1 MSALSE
7 AIARGLGTGRPLYGA
22 KVGKQPC
29 KTCLGVVLD
38 PTDSLC
44 VRCRWVSHLA
54 IRTRQEEQMARA
66 LKA

>member
-1 MSALSE
+1 MSTLSE

-44 VRCRWVSHLA
+44 VRCRWESDLA
-54 IRTRQEEQMARA
+54 VRTRQEEALARA